1 MTTARFRRVS
11 VALYSSPVLVP
22 KEVEGPVP
30 SNAEG
35 LAPSDAEGLA
45 PSNVEGLAPSN
56 VEGLAPS
63 NVEGLVPR
71 NVEGLVPRNADVL
84 VPDDVEERAARRA
97 TISYAPSL
105 VPLARGMSRPH
116 RGVPDPG
123 GA

>member
-22 KEVEGPVP
+22 KK
-30 SNAEG
+30 
-35 LAPSDAEGLA
+35 
-45 PSNVEGLAPSN
+45 

-63 NVEGLVPR
+63 NVEGLVPSSA
-71 NVEGLVPRNADVL
+71 EAL
-84 VPDDVEERAARRA
+84 VPDGVEERAARRA